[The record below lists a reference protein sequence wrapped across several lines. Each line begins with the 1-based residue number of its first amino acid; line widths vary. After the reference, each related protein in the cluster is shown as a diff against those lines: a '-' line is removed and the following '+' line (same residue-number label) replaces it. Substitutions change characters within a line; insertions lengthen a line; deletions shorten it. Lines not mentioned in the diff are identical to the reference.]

1 MVDLAA
7 QTRPAL
13 GQEKACN
20 TMDPGGDQCLQQHF
34 GRTEKA
40 HDRLYVLWSP
50 PLDRDSPE

>member
-13 GQEKACN
+13 GKEKACN